1 MNKQTIKVIT
11 LDLDNTLWLTWPV
24 IARANEALHN
34 YISEKYPV
42 IAHKYPPESW
52 RQLQETVVENNPEFK
67 TDFTKIRMKAIEV
80 FKKKGVKW
88 HEMGQK
94 HLMIDKIRPTEKELS
109 ISHHKEGFATHIVA
123 RQHLVVSIN

>member
-1 MNKQTIKVIT
+1 MIGAGLYTYSRDIGVSSVSAYKRELFHKP
-11 LDLDNTLWLTWPV
+11 LGHPV
-24 IARANEALHN
+24 
-34 YISEKYPV
+34 
-42 IAHKYPPESW
+42 
-52 RQLQETVVENNPEFK
+52 
-67 TDFTKIRMKAIEV
+67 RMKAIEV